1 MQLGELF
8 SKTLRVDR
16 PFGVFGLG
24 VAPILAEGANGLPGT
39 GPAESAMAGLTL
51 RITEVSEGG
60 SVPFLRAENV
70 GRKPVLIPDGEELVG
85 GKQNRSST
93 PASSSSGRGD
103 RHPGVLHGGGQVNF
117 NRRDFQAGEAVFRAR
132 SRAVQKASVAA
143 SLDAEGSYR
152 SDQGAVWREVS
163 YSLRET
169 QRRRQL
175 RTTGK
180 GARRSPTR
188 STRSSSAFSRWTG
201 RSAPFSSARGILG
214 LELLGEEDLFKR
226 CLPKIIRS
234 FAFEVLN
241 DEDLGSVPEDVAA
254 SWWAGMQA
262 APCSRQP
269 RPGRAMTS
277 GSTRAR

>member
-1 MQLGELF
+1 MELQ
-8 SKTLRVDR
+8 
-16 PFGVFGLG
+16 P
-24 VAPILAEGANGLPGT
+24 AGLPC
-39 GPAESAMAGLTL
+39 
-51 RITEVSEGG
+51 
-60 SVPFLRAENV
+60 
-70 GRKPVLIPDGEELVG
+70 
-85 GKQNRSST
+85 
-93 PASSSSGRGD
+93 GRGGV
-103 RHPGVLHGGGQVNF
+103 PGQ
-117 NRRDFQAGEAVFRAR
+117 

-180 GARRSPTR
+180 GREGLPPDRLVRR
-188 STRSSSAFSRWTG
+188 A
-201 RSAPFSSARGILG
+201 RSAGGRAGRRHFPLRARGILG

-262 APCSRQP
+262 AR
-269 RPGRAMTS
+269 S
-277 GSTRAR
+277 GGSALARGGL